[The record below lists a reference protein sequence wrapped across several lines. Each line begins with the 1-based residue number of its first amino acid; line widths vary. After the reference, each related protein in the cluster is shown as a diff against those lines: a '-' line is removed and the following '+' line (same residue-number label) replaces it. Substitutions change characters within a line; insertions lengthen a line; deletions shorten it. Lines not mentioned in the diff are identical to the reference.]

1 MMAEI
6 YGKKDGLCAGKG
18 GSMHIADL
26 SKGMLGA
33 NGIVGGGPP
42 LACGAALAAKRL
54 GTGGVAVSFVGDGG
68 ANQGTFLESLNLA
81 SIWSLPC
88 VFVVE
93 NNGYAEATSSK
104 YAGACHDF
112 ADRAN
117 GFGMPG
123 VTVDGHD
130 FFAVYE
136 TASEAIQRARRGGG
150 PSLVECKVNRYY
162 GHYEGDTQSYRA
174 PNEVEQIRESRDCI
188 RYFAAK
194 VTSAGLLKQSELE
207 NIDREVAALVEDSVN
222 KAKSAPKP
230 LQADLLTDVYISY

>member
-1 MMAEI
+1 
-6 YGKKDGLCAGKG
+6 
-18 GSMHIADL
+18 
-26 SKGMLGA
+26 
-33 NGIVGGGPP
+33 
-42 LACGAALAAKRL
+42 
-54 GTGGVAVSFVGDGG
+54 
-68 ANQGTFLESLNLA
+68 
-81 SIWSLPC
+81 
-88 VFVVE
+88 
-93 NNGYAEATSSK
+93 
-104 YAGACHDF
+104 
-112 ADRAN
+112 
-117 GFGMPG
+117 MPG

-174 PNEVEQIRESRDCI
+174 PNEVDKIRDSRDCI
-188 RYFAAK
+188 RYFAGK